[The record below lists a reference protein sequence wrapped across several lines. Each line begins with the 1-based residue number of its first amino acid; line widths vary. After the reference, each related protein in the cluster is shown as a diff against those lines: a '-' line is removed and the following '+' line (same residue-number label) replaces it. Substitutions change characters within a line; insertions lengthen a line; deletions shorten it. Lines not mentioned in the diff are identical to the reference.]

1 MKTSIR
7 ILLALCLTVGIY
19 SCKNDDDAAPK
30 PPEETATIIGN
41 WRLNSGTFNIE
52 NAQILSISADNSL
65 IVLAED
71 EIGFRDEARGNYT
84 QTDTQLTIDFQ
95 YFGVNILNYTVTDNS
110 LTIVNSSGDTVV
122 FSKEVAAV
130 DSEAWITDINV
141 LTQGNSPWDSQ
152 VDIAY
157 DGAHILVGNGYATNQ
172 IGYFNTTTLTLDSEM
187 ATTESAFAIEVEKY
201 VGPDRYIFQSDN
213 GSMNYTAYRE
223 DTGAVAYTSIDFGSW
238 IKGIASV
245 DATQAWIASGN
256 ENTLYLH
263 DYGTAAPAQS
273 IEQTI
278 FVDRSLAGLDY
289 QNGFLYVCSQGSI
302 YKCQTSP
309 NFEVVESFSLDGYN
323 VHGIAFDGTNF
334 WIYASTSDGTP
345 NRIIKSSLTL

>member
-7 ILLALCLTVGIY
+7 ILLALCLTAGIY

-71 EIGFRDEARGNYT
+71 SMGFRDESRGNYT

-95 YFGVNILNYTVTDNS
+95 FSGVSILNYTVTDNS
-110 LTIVNSSGDTVV
+110 LTIVNSSGDSVV
-122 FSKEVAAV
+122 FSKEVAAI
-130 DSEAWITDINV
+130 DSEAWIKDISI
-141 LTQGNSPWDSQ
+141 LTQGNAPWDSQ

-157 DGAHILVGNGYATNQ
+157 DGTHILVGNGYATNQ
-172 IGYFNTTTLTLDSEM
+172 IGFFNTTTLTIDSEM
-187 ATTESAFAIEVEKY
+187 ITTESAFAVEVEKY
-201 VGPDRYIFQSDN
+201 MGVDRYIFQSDN
-213 GSMNYTAYRE
+213 GSRNYTAFRE
-223 DTGAVAYTSIDFGSW
+223 DTGAEEYTSIDFGSW

-245 DATQAWIASGN
+245 DATQVWIASSN

-263 DYGTAAPAQS
+263 DYGTAWPTQT

-278 FVDRSLAGLDY
+278 LLDRSLEGLDY
-289 QNGFLYVCSQGSI
+289 KKGFLYECSQCLI

-309 NFEVVESFSLDGYN
+309 NFEVVESTSLDGYY

-334 WIYASTSDGTP
+334 WLYASTSDGTP